1 MFKKLLVPLD
11 GSALAETVLSAA
23 AFLAQKFEASVTL
36 LHVIEHN
43 APQEIHGDRH
53 LSEVEDARA
62 YLNSR
67 MRQVFPVERAACQHV
82 HTEAISDVAG
92 AIVAHAKEFS
102 SDLIIMCTHG
112 SGGLK
117 GFLFGR
123 IAQRVIASGS
133 TPVLIINPEKEWQAP
148 EQGCGCLLIP
158 LDGEA
163 QHEGGLPAAAE
174 LARACEASLH
184 LLRVVPTLKTLR
196 AEHAVTGRLMP
207 GSTAAML
214 ELAKEEAMA
223 YLRKKGATL
232 KETGIDLT
240 CEVLRGEP
248 AKTIIK
254 ASKKSKADLIVL
266 GTHGKTG
273 TDAFWSGSIT
283 PKVCAGCNVPI
294 LLVPVFAP
302 FAPRTSSAPK

>member
-1 MFKKLLVPLD
+1 MFKNLLVPLD
-11 GSALAETVLSAA
+11 GSALAEAALSAA
-23 AFLAQKFEASVTL
+23 AFLARKFEASVTL
-36 LHVIEHN
+36 LHAIEHN

-53 LSEVEDARA
+53 LSDAEDARA

-67 MRQVFPVERAACQHV
+67 MRQAFAAERAASQHV
-82 HTEAISDVAG
+82 HTEATSDVAG

-123 IAQRVIASGS
+123 IAQRVIASGI
-133 TPVLIINPEKEWQAP
+133 TPVLVINPAKEWPAP
-148 EQGCGCLLIP
+148 KQGCGCLLIP

-163 QHEGGLPAAAE
+163 DHEQGLPAAAE
-174 LARACEASLH
+174 FARACEASLH
-184 LLRVVPTLKTLR
+184 LLRVVPTLKTLK
-196 AEHAVTGRLMP
+196 AEHAVAGRLMP

-214 ELAKEEAMA
+214 ELAQEEAMA
-223 YLRKKGATL
+223 YLRKKAATF

-240 CEVLRGEP
+240 FEVLRGEP
-248 AKTIIK
+248 AKTIIE
-254 ASKKSKADLIVL
+254 ASKRSKADLIVL

-283 PKVCAGCNVPI
+283 PRICAGCDVPI
-294 LLVPVFAP
+294 LLVPV
-302 FAPRTSSAPK
+302 TQ